1 MTGASGIYP
10 LPSFRQIIPLPEA
23 KDPCKHGC
31 RKHPYFTVQPGRT
44 VVVDQTA
51 GMHHVFGGTYMLQ
64 IAVCDDEISQLSQ
77 IMQYINQ
84 YRTSRNLNCEYAV
97 FTNGFEL
104 ISAIEKGKKFDV
116 YCLDIIMPGFTG
128 IDVAKEIRA
137 HDKNSM
143 ILFFT
148 SSSEFALESYSVKAI
163 DYILKPVTKEK
174 LFSAFDEMLEHVKDR
189 ENEDAIALKSS
200 EGIRRILITNLAF
213 VEVIGRNVLYHLR
226 SGSVAE
232 CKEAFSSACDRLL
245 KYRCFLKPHRSYLV
259 NMQYIDTIDN
269 HRIIM
274 QNRSSVPIAQ
284 GKARR

>member
-1 MTGASGIYP
+1 
-10 LPSFRQIIPLPEA
+10 
-23 KDPCKHGC
+23 
-31 RKHPYFTVQPGRT
+31 
-44 VVVDQTA
+44 
-51 GMHHVFGGTYMLQ
+51 MLQ

-189 ENEDAIALKSS
+189 ENEDAIVLKS
-200 EGIRRILITNLAF
+200 
-213 VEVIGRNVLYHLR
+213 GRGDPENTDNQPGLCRGHRPECAVPPALR
-226 SGSVAE
+226 QRG
-232 CKEAFSSACDRLL
+232 
-245 KYRCFLKPHRSYLV
+245 
-259 NMQYIDTIDN
+259 
-269 HRIIM
+269 
-274 QNRSSVPIAQ
+274 
-284 GKARR
+284 